1 MATVTRKVTALT
13 KKGHPI
19 VSLYVNDQETL
30 EDVINMITDQLTQNS
45 SRRAYLDSWIAGGY
59 RLQCGEEE

>member
-1 MATVTRKVTALT
+1 MATISRKVTALT

-19 VSLYVNDQETL
+19 VSLLVNENETL

-59 RLQCGEEE
+59 KIQCGEEE